1 MSKKYK
7 VCDCFFDV
15 TCYFLHTN
23 ADFVTFK
30 KIYKK
35 NFNSAAAAVD
45 VDNGIFCILKVE
57 LNAIGATYIACCRNL
72 LEFQICEC
80 KFASPDRFPLA
91 SIACNY
97 AERRCFGDADFD
109 YRVDQFEVYY
119 NDDDEYYNSDG
130 SEFNDDEAAFRRAVA
145 LNSSICYTDMRLG
158 LLRFTRFCSVCQQ
171 IFLLYFDKNLHI
183 FEKNLTEG

>member
-1 MSKKYK
+1 M
-7 VCDCFFDV
+7 
-15 TCYFLHTN
+15 
-23 ADFVTFK
+23 
-30 KIYKK
+30 
-35 NFNSAAAAVD
+35 NF
-45 VDNGIFCILKVE
+45 
-57 LNAIGATYIACCRNL
+57 
-72 LEFQICEC
+72 

-97 AERRCFGDADFD
+97 AERRCFGDGDFD

-158 LLRFTRFCSVCQQ
+158 LLRFTRFCSVCQP
-171 IFLLYFDKNLHI
+171 IFLLYFDKHLNI